1 MLDKFRLIRL
11 ITSLCEARKG
21 VFEITCRLSG
31 VTYNFCID
39 RYNSISVTITNE
51 ENGAQVVS
59 SYETPELIK
68 IPSGKYK
75 VLTIKE
81 TILTQS
87 RKVYSET
94 KINCTELIQIYLP
107 VFRVLGEQVVFI
119 LGTKNGIKK
128 MYFINGRVFY
138 TDVDENSI
146 TLHQTDL
153 RKVLN
158 DFPNSEILHFERL
171 PERYSYS
178 NIHEECRQKSVKE
191 GKSWNLVKKGVVV

>member
-11 ITSLCEARKG
+11 LTSLCEARKG
-21 VFEITCRLSG
+21 VFNVTCKLGS
-31 VTYNFCID
+31 VTYHFCVD

-51 ENGAQVVS
+51 ETGDQVLS
-59 SYETPELIK
+59 SYETPELIR

-75 VLTIKE
+75 IISIQE
-81 TILTQS
+81 TVYTQS
-87 RKVYSET
+87 KRVYSDMT
-94 KINCTELIQIYLP
+94 YHCTELIQIYLP
-107 VFRVLGEQVVFI
+107 VFRVLGEQVVFM
-119 LGTKNGIKK
+119 LGTKNGVKK
-128 MYFINGRVFY
+128 MYFINGKVFY
-138 TDVDENSI
+138 TDVDDNSI

-171 PERYSYS
+171 PDRYSYS
-178 NIHEECRQKSVKE
+178 SIHDECRQKSIKE